1 MQKLYVAF
9 CLFWRHQVF
18 PSAFRAG
25 MTFQRCAAL
34 AILFFL
40 VQVTQVARAQQAT
53 LFEDFE
59 NVELGELPEG
69 WSWYQQ
75 GGTDPTAHWVANQYP
90 GFDTRYL
97 TGGVELGDGEY
108 DADWLI
114 TPQIP
119 IVDGD
124 YLIFDGRQD
133 SWDSFGDRYQIL
145 ISTTTPQAPAAFT
158 NTLATYT
165 EDDFPKNWQTL
176 KLDLSAYAGQSI
188 YIAFVHI
195 TTYLSQHEFDLPDAF
210 NIDNL
215 WIRPLQPASLH
226 EALVEHEYGQAMT
239 VAMTPLLPFIRVN
252 LRVIGDYNTI
262 NVTSL
267 TFSEHGTLDASHI
280 SEAILYYTGATSLIS
295 IGNPDGYS
303 IFGSLTNI
311 EGKLVFTG
319 SQDLEVGDNFFW
331 LAYTVDPGYEPAY
344 PYPEVDASFDKVI
357 VEGVEHAID
366 VPGHPGGRAIVPSV
380 PVNDDIADAIPLS
393 TTSARYGS
401 SNAQA
406 TPEPDV
412 ETLAYCAP
420 GGFEDGSN
428 SIWWYFKAPGEGLIT
443 ADLSATD
450 FNTILVF
457 YNKDY
462 DQIACHDNINAPY
475 GELQSKISE
484 FPVTAGQE
492 IYIRVT
498 GYGDPNA
505 GPQNAEQGVVILDF
519 VFSTPLG
526 NEGGAAERQTI
537 SSPYPN
543 PARGKTSFDIMVH
556 KPGEVTLHVN
566 DVMGRPVLS
575 KNMGFYSAGEKHTV
589 ELDVST
595 LPAGTY
601 LVNTSGSHQQTTRK
615 LIVVK

>member
-1 MQKLYVAF
+1 MQKLYVVF

-18 PSAFRAG
+18 SSAFGAVIA
-25 MTFQRCAAL
+25 FLRCAAL
-34 AILFFL
+34 AIVFV
-40 VQVTQVARAQQAT
+40 VQATQVAQAQQPT
-53 LFEDFE
+53 MFEDFE

-69 WSWYQQ
+69 WTWYQQ
-75 GGTDPTAHWVANQYP
+75 GGTDPTSHWAANQYP

-97 TGGVELGDGEY
+97 TSSLELGNGER

-119 IVDGD
+119 IVNGD

-133 SWDSFGDRYQIL
+133 TWNSFGDEYQIL

-158 NTLATYT
+158 NTLASYT

-176 KLDLSAYAGQSI
+176 KHDLSAYAGQSI

-195 TTYLSQHEFDLPDAF
+195 TTHLSEDQFDIPDCY

-226 EALVEHEYGQAMT
+226 EALVEHEYSQAMT
-239 VAMTPLLPFIRVN
+239 VEMTPLLPFIRVN
-252 LRVIGDYNTI
+252 LRVIGDYNSVNT
-262 NVTSL
+262 TSL
-267 TFSEHGTLDASHI
+267 TFSEHGTLDLSHI
-280 SEAILYYTGATSLIS
+280 SKAILYYTGSISQIS
-295 IGNPDGYS
+295 IDGPDGYV
-303 IFGSLTNI
+303 IFGSLTNVG
-311 EGKLVFTG
+311 ETLVFTG
-319 SQDLEVGDNFFW
+319 NQELEIGDNFFW
-331 LAYTVDPGYEPAY
+331 LAYTVDPGYEPEY
-344 PYPEVDASFDKVI
+344 PYPEVDASFDKTI
-357 VEGVEHAID
+357 VEGVEHVIEAS
-366 VPGHPGGRAIVPSV
+366 GNPGGRAVVPSV
-380 PVNDDIADAIPLS
+380 PVNDNIADAIPLS

-406 TPEPDV
+406 TPEPLV

-428 SIWWYFKAPGEGLIT
+428 SIWWYFKAPGQGLVT
-443 ADLSATD
+443 ADLSATN

-475 GELQSKISE
+475 GEFQSKISD

-492 IYIRVT
+492 IYVRVT
-498 GYGDPNA
+498 GYGDPNS
-505 GPQNAEQGVVILDF
+505 GPQNAAQGVVILDF
-519 VFSTPLG
+519 SFSTPLG
-526 NEGGAAERQTI
+526 NEGAAERQTI

-543 PARGKTSFDIMVH
+543 PARGRTSFDVMLH
-556 KPGEVTLHVN
+556 KPGELTLQVN

-575 KNMGFYSAGEKHTV
+575 KNMGFYSAGVKHTV

-601 LVNTSGSHQQTTRK
+601 IINTPGSHQQTTRK